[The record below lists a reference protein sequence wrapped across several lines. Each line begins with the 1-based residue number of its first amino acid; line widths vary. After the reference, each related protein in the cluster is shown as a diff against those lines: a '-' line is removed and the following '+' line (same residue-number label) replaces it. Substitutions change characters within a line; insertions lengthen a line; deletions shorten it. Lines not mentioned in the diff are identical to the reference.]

1 MNILNIKKQVKIT
14 LIKRNW
20 SQRELARRMGISAPY
35 LQDILAGNRNP
46 DNHIKQMEQLL
57 EINLRSKERIN

>member
-1 MNILNIKKQVKIT
+1 
-14 LIKRNW
+14 
-20 SQRELARRMGISAPY
+20 MGISAPY

-46 DNHIKQMEQLL
+46 DNRIKQMEQLL

>member
-1 MNILNIKKQVKIT
+1 MNIKKKVKIA
-14 LIKRNW
+14 LIKKNW

-46 DNHIKQMEQLL
+46 NNRIKQIEHLL
-57 EINLRSKERIN
+57 QINLKNKEGLN